1 MKVYSTIV
9 LLILSF
15 GYSFG
20 QSLIQ
25 DPGGKLSQRWQ
36 IQDDTTKLFK
46 IVPYKPV
53 YFLLANYTSHINTQP
68 VSDNPLNTSTQSYD
82 YLNTEFKFQL
92 SFKARV
98 AKNLLGNKLGGDLWA
113 GYTQS
118 SRWQLYSSDISRPF
132 RETNYEPEVIFVLP
146 VKYAFLGLQ
155 GVYAGIGVNH
165 QSNGQTNPLSRSWNR
180 VIVQIGWESP
190 SWSFVLSPWWRVQ
203 EKSTED
209 NNPNIEN
216 YIGRGELL
224 SAYAHGRHNVSI
236 LLRHS
241 LRRGNN
247 NKGSAKIDYAVRVFD
262 LLEVHAQLFYGY
274 GESLI
279 DYNHKQTT
287 FGLGVSL
294 LQWK

>member
-1 MKVYSTIV
+1 MKVFCSLFLFFFAIV
-9 LLILSF
+9 C
-15 GYSFG
+15 SFG

-53 YFLLANYTSHINTQP
+53 YFLVANYTSNINKQP
-68 VSDNPLNTSTQSYD
+68 TSSNPLNSAAQSYD
-82 YLNTEFKFQL
+82 YLDTEFKFQI

-98 AKNLLGNKLGGDLWA
+98 AKNLFGNKLGGDLWA

-146 VKYAFLGLQ
+146 VKYSFLGVK
-155 GVYAGIGVNH
+155 GVYTAIGINH
-165 QSNGQTNPLSRSWNR
+165 QSNGKANPLSRSWNR
-180 VIVQIGWESP
+180 VVAQIGWESP
-190 SWSFVLSPWWRVQ
+190 SWSFVLSPWWRIQ
-203 EKSTED
+203 EESIED
-209 NNPNIEN
+209 NNPNVEN
-216 YIGRGELL
+216 YIGRAELL
-224 SAYAHGRHNVSI
+224 SAYAKGRHNISV

-241 LRRGNN
+241 LRAGNN

>member
-1 MKVYSTIV
+1 MKLFSSILV
-9 LLILSF
+9 LLLSF
-15 GYSFG
+15 SYSFG
-20 QSLIQ
+20 QNLIQ

-36 IQDDTTKLFK
+36 IQDDTTKFFK

-53 YFLLANYTSHINTQP
+53 YFLVANYTSNINRQP
-68 VSDNPLNTSTQSYD
+68 TSGNPLNSATQSYD

-92 SFKARV
+92 SFKSRV
-98 AKNLLGNKLGGDLWA
+98 AKNLISNKLGGDLWV

-118 SRWQLYSSDISRPF
+118 SRWQLYSPTISRPF
-132 RETNYEPEVIFVLP
+132 RETNYEPEVLFILP
-146 VKYAFLGLQ
+146 VKYPFLGLK
-155 GVYAGIGVNH
+155 GVYAGIGLNH
-165 QSNGQTNPLSRSWNR
+165 QSNGKANPLSRSWNR
-180 VIVQIGWESP
+180 VIAQVGLESP
-190 SWSFVLSPWWRVQ
+190 SWSFVLSQWWRIQ
-203 EKSTED
+203 EDTAVD

-224 SAYAHGRHNVSI
+224 SAYASGRHNISL

-241 LRRGNN
+241 LRLGDN
-247 NKGSAKIDYAVRVFD
+247 NKGSAKIDYAIQVFD
-262 LLEVHAQLFYGY
+262 FLEVHAQLFYGY